1 MVRMP
6 TIPFRLTPPST
17 ARGPIIAAAV
27 LGLALAVQA
36 GRIVW
41 TLVSPMDGTE
51 TAAATAP
58 AAAPVDVEVFRR
70 IDAFFRSGA
79 GSALGDAGAG
89 AGQLR
94 LYGVR
99 AGGPDGG
106 SAILGLPD
114 GSQRSVLVGEAV
126 LPGLILEGVAA
137 DGVTLSRGGALTRL
151 GFSEA
156 PPGAPPPAPTTAQV
170 VAPTPATPGEA
181 VVDPAALA
189 AQAGLRPRLRGARID
204 GFIVQTRGDGAAVRA
219 AGLQAGDVLLA
230 VNGVELTGVAQV
242 AQLRAQLADAAT
254 AEIRFERAG
263 AVRTVTVRTRP

>member
-6 TIPFRLTPPST
+6 TIPRLALLSPGGRAPL
-17 ARGPIIAAAV
+17 ILAAV
-27 LGLALAVQA
+27 LGLALAVQL
-36 GRIVW
+36 GRAVWIVAA
-41 TLVSPMDGTE
+41 PPP
-51 TAAATAP
+51 AATAP
-58 AAAPVDVEVFRR
+58 STGATAAPVDVEAFRR

-79 GSALGDAGAG
+79 GSALGPADAE

-99 AGGPDGG
+99 AGGADGG

-126 LPGLILEGVAA
+126 APGLILEAVSA
-137 DGVTLSRGGALTRL
+137 DGVSLSRGGAITRL
-151 GFSEA
+151 TFSEA
-156 PPGAPPPAPTTAQV
+156 PPGAPPPPPATAEV
-170 VAPTPATPGEA
+170 MAPTPAAPA
-181 VVDPAALA
+181 QPVVDPAALA

-230 VNGVELTGVAQV
+230 VNGVELTGAAQV
-242 AQLRAQLADAAT
+242 AQLRQQLADAPS